1 MDQESTFVQQLL
13 RLTKKLK
20 RQRYQ
25 DFTILTT
32 NITNN
37 KKDALHSMFIDFKFD
52 LIYSCQQSPPN
63 PQVSTLVL
71 DRHSTEHQTVEE
83 PLEPHICLMERHQY
97 KHTFSQHLKHQI
109 MYQQHSLIH
118 PVIHQI
124 QIKILLLLGQQQH
137 SNQIHWLRQD
147 HLILYSMSPQNPLFR
162 HPPLQQLRQQQE
174 VQALSTVLRNI
185 TKEALLPTSAQRI
198 QQVEVTHPPIVRFPH
213 PTKKT
218 R

>member
-1 MDQESTFVQQLL
+1 MDQESIFAQQLL

-20 RQRYQ
+20 RQRYF
-25 DFTILTT
+25 DI
-32 NITNN
+32 
-37 KKDALHSMFIDFKFD
+37 LHSSQVFIDNIIRSHT
-52 LIYSCQQSPPN
+52 LNIYWFHIWFAFSCQQTPPS

-71 DRHSTEHQTVEE
+71 DRHSTGHQTVEE
-83 PLEPHICLMERHQY
+83 PLEPHICLMERHLY

-109 MYQQHSLIH
+109 MYPQHSLIH

-124 QIKILLLLGQQQH
+124 QIKTLSLLEPQQH
-137 SNQIHWLRQD
+137 NNKIRWTHRDHQILF
-147 HLILYSMSPQNPLFR
+147 SMFPQNPLFK
-162 HPPLQQLRQQQE
+162 PPRPRQLRQQQE
-174 VQALSTVLRNI
+174 VQAPSTALRNI
-185 TKEALLPTSAQRI
+185 IKEALQPTSAQRM